1 MKDLDRRLLALL
13 QDGLPLVQT
22 PYAAL
27 GRRLGLDEAVVR
39 ARLAH
44 LQAEGVISRFGVVIR
59 HHEAGY
65 RANAM
70 TVFDVPDDDVRDAAR
85 RLVSL
90 PYITLC
96 YRRTRRPPTWP
107 YNLFCMIQGR
117 DRGEVEGVAE
127 SAHPLG
133 DDELKALTE
142 LASRLS
148 GKQVVLTAAHKPELI
163 GGVRLVVGN
172 VLYDGSLRAA
182 LDQLQDKLQH
192 SAV

>member
-1 MKDLDRRLLALL
+1 MTLLAKRYASALFTLAKEKGAVDAVGSDLAALHAELHAPGAAALLSSPDVALDERSAALAKLTAGRHELVSNLVGVMQHRRRLDVLADLPTAFRELL
-13 QDGLPLVQT
+13 MV
-22 PYAAL
+22 
-27 GRRLGLDEAVVR
+27 
-39 ARLAH
+39 
-44 LQAEGVISRFGVVIR
+44 
-59 HHEAGY
+59 
-65 RANAM
+65 
-70 TVFDVPDDDVRDAAR
+70 
-85 RLVSL
+85 
-90 PYITLC
+90 
-96 YRRTRRPPTWP
+96 
-107 YNLFCMIQGR
+107 